1 MMRVGRDLRAG
12 AQHDPFDPSRRS
24 AVLIQRMSSGT
35 SVPEPR
41 TWRSIEPR
49 LTASIQTTARST
61 VGAAGFSFETPSEM
75 PADHDHRGADVQNP
89 ANLLFPGL

>member
-1 MMRVGRDLRAG
+1 
-12 AQHDPFDPSRRS
+12 
-24 AVLIQRMSSGT
+24 MSSGT

-49 LTASIQTTARST
+49 FTASIQTTARST

-75 PADHDHRGADVQNP
+75 PTTTMMATVAYAIRLIFFLRAWDGRAISTIYLVPLMSPRKRRGLHR
-89 ANLLFPGL
+89 